1 MRFLI
6 IIWINDIF
14 EYSSIFY
21 PKYNYL
27 KNFEIKDNDTN
38 INILKMNIFNGI
50 YNKISVLNFIF
61 RNKNTNKSNEN
72 DNDIFFLW
80 MEFFVMK
87 KVFFYIWNFLL

>member
-1 MRFLI
+1 
-6 IIWINDIF
+6 
-14 EYSSIFY
+14 
-21 PKYNYL
+21 
-27 KNFEIKDNDTN
+27 
-38 INILKMNIFNGI
+38 MNIFNGI

-87 KVFFYIWNFLL
+87 KVFFKYNISYFELKYIKLSIN